1 MCVKKQH
8 EFTLDNDIIALN
20 ELIVNKKV
28 LLNNNLTMFQSF
40 D

>member
-8 EFTLDNDIIALN
+8 EFTLNNNIIALN

-28 LLNNNLTMFQSF
+28 
-40 D
+40 